1 MTHFLETGNWKLE
14 IGLHGEIAGG
24 GGTNT
29 LWCGW
34 DASGKN
40 NTFANVAVEG
50 NKMTRLLTPMGGSG
64 FTATITCAQ
73 PVFQAK
79 DYLCVGF
86 EVLHV
91 TSASGSQYTVDR
103 FRGRDFIAA
112 HASNDVI
119 YALSPL
125 MRKNLIDGWGGVATN
140 KSVATQINVA
150 LNALMS
156 GLGSYSN
163 KVTFAAVPVLFNNEV
178 PSVPPDPPNPPEL
191 FAAVTSNLAN
201 CLLNKDGKIYYP
213 DPGSQ
218 AFRFRFSTVVQGFPI
233 TAVDVWEDYHC
244 LRGEIH
250 CGTAAVR
257 TLPTD
262 PPWWNQDVI
271 KTNWSNEK

>member
-1 MTHFLETGNWKLE
+1 MIDFLTTGNYKLKT
-14 IGLHGEIAGG
+14 GLHGEIAGG

-34 DASGKN
+34 DTAGKN

-73 PVFQAK
+73 PVFQED

-86 EVLHV
+86 EVLRV
-91 TSASGSQYTVDR
+91 ASVSGSQYTVER
-103 FRGRDFIAA
+103 FRGRDFITA

-125 MRKNLIDGWGGVATN
+125 MVKNLIDRRVN
-140 KSVATQINVA
+140 NVDIESVATQINAAV
-150 LNALMS
+150 NALKS

-163 KVTFAAVPVLFNNEV
+163 KVTFSAVPVLFNNEV
-178 PSVPPDPPNPPEL
+178 PSVPPNPPNPPNL
-191 FAAVTSNLAN
+191 FAAITSNLAN

-233 TAVDVWEDYHC
+233 TAVDVWEEYHC
-244 LRGEIH
+244 RNGEIH

-257 TLPTD
+257 TLPTS

>member
-1 MTHFLETGNWKLE
+1 MICFLETGNWQLKT
-14 IGLHGEIAGG
+14 GLHGEIAGG
-24 GGTNT
+24 GGSNT

-34 DASGKN
+34 DAAGTN
-40 NTFANVAVEG
+40 NTFVGVAVEG
-50 NKMTRLLTPMGGSG
+50 NKMTRLLTPMSGSG

-86 EVLHV
+86 EVLYV
-91 TSASGSQYTVDR
+91 TSANGNQYTVDR

-125 MRKNLIDGWGGVATN
+125 MVKNLIDGWDDKIEN
-140 KSVATQINVA
+140 KSVANQITVA
-150 LNALMS
+150 LNALKA
-156 GLGSYSN
+156 GLGSYT
-163 KVTFAAVPVLFNNEV
+163 VTFAAVPVLFNDGT
-178 PSVPPDPPNPPEL
+178 PWPDADPTQ
-191 FAAVTSNLAN
+191 FIAITSNLAN
-201 CLLNKDGKIYYP
+201 CLLNKDGNIYYP

-262 PPWWNQDVI
+262 PPWWNQDEI
-271 KTNWSNEK
+271 KTKWKDEK